1 MIRAISH
8 TEQSTLLTC
17 QAKWDF
23 KYGGY
28 LAGTTLR
35 PKAVPIRLQEG
46 KAWGAGVAAFHA
58 ASEDK
63 LDTGII
69 ALTTALDKEAAKLEL
84 GGFYDKDDHLAMA
97 SKLRALLEQYA
108 EEEDDREIQL
118 AGLSKLEHE
127 LMVPLP
133 SRSGKGDSSRYRLQV
148 FFDGVLE
155 DADGR
160 IWLVEFK
167 LRGKLSPLEL
177 ITNSRQIRYYAW
189 AWQRE
194 FGLPVAG
201 VIVDERLNEQ
211 PKPARWVKPKKKDE
225 GVELTFDEARAL
237 GAEPTEKEIEKA
249 QADSSYR
256 VRRTVS
262 HAKDQVT
269 TPESY
274 LAACERAGV
283 EPDAEALAAITGRRW
298 SLRERVFLTSRE
310 IEESGTELVSLGRQV
325 AAIDSG
331 QNYPVRNVKP
341 QNCNGCDFRE
351 ICNQPHD
358 SELIDALFDR
368 RPAKRD
374 LPDPSKEAVPA

>member
-46 KAWGAGVAAFHA
+46 RAWGAGAAAFHA
-58 ASEDK
+58 ATEDK
-63 LDTGII
+63 LDAGII
-69 ALTTALDKEAAKLEL
+69 ALTTELDAEAKKLQEK
-84 GGFYDKDDHLAMA
+84 GFYNAEDHMQMA

-108 EEEDDREIQL
+108 EEEDEREIQL

-155 DADGR
+155 DAEGR

-194 FGLPVAG
+194 FGKPVAG

-211 PKPARWVKPKKKDE
+211 PKPPKIVNAKKGVGKEVEVDVLDRDTKKPTGKKKI
-225 GVELTFDEARAL
+225 VWRAPS
-237 GAEPTEKEIEKA
+237 EDKA
-249 QADSSYR
+249 QI
-256 VRRTVS
+256 
-262 HAKDQVT
+262 T
-269 TPESY
+269 TPELY
-274 LAACERAGV
+274 EEACREYGV
-283 EPDAEALAAITGRRW
+283 EPDPETRDAFATRHW
-298 SLRERVFLTSRE
+298 SLRERVFLSPRE
-310 IEESGTELVSLGRQV
+310 IEESGTELVSLGRQI

-351 ICNQPHD
+351 ICNDPHD
-358 SELIDALFDR
+358 SDLVDVLFDR

-374 LPDPSKEAVPA
+374 LPDPSKEVVPA

>member
-28 LAGTTLR
+28 LAGSTLR
-35 PKAVPIRLQEG
+35 PLAVPIRLQEG
-46 KAWGAGVAAFHA
+46 KAWGAGVAAFHSA
-58 ASEDK
+58 VEDK
-63 LDTGII
+63 IDAGIV
-69 ALTTALDKEAAKLEL
+69 ALTAQLEKEAEKLEKK
-84 GGFYDKDDHLAMA
+84 GFYDKDDHLSMA

-108 EEEDDREIQL
+108 DEEEGRDIQL
-118 AGLSKLEHE
+118 AGLTKLEHE

-133 SRSGKGDSSRYRLQV
+133 SRTGKGDSSRYRLQV

-155 DADGR
+155 DAEGR

-194 FGLPVAG
+194 FGKPVAG

-211 PKPARWVKPKKKDE
+211 PKPAKIVNAKKGVGKEVEVPILDKETKKPTGETKM
-225 GVELTFDEARAL
+225 VWRAPS
-237 GAEPTEKEIEKA
+237 EDKA
-249 QADSSYR
+249 QL
-256 VRRTVS
+256 
-262 HAKDQVT
+262 T
-269 TPESY
+269 TPELY
-274 LAACERAGV
+274 EEACREYGV
-283 EPDAEALAAITGRRW
+283 EPDQETLDAFSSRRW
-298 SLRERVFLTSRE
+298 SLRERVFLPPRE
-310 IEESGTELVSLGRQV
+310 IEESGTELVSLGRQI

-351 ICNQPHD
+351 ICNDPHD
-358 SELIDALFDR
+358 SELVESLFER

-374 LPDPSKEAVPA
+374 LPDPSKEALPA